1 MRGEGWALFVS
12 VSQRKAPNPGRRPP
26 RVQTPFF
33 RLWGPDLI
41 GRFAHQADHMDMA
54 HYLCPH
60 CEDVVDFDGRSRVTW
75 CNGCGQP
82 LSMFDLLP
90 LRPAIAGERAE
101 SQEEAPPALA

>member
-1 MRGEGWALFVS
+1 MDDRRV
-12 VSQRKAPNPGRRPP
+12 KPNI
-26 RVQTPFF
+26 F
-33 RLWGPDLI
+33 
-41 GRFAHQADHMDMA
+41 DMA

-60 CEDVVDFDGRSRVTW
+60 CEDVVDFDGLSRVTW

-90 LRPAIAGERAE
+90 LRPAITGEPTE

>member
-1 MRGEGWALFVS
+1 VWTRLDDWPI
-12 VSQRKAPNPGRRPP
+12 KPNI
-26 RVQTPFF
+26 
-33 RLWGPDLI
+33 L
-41 GRFAHQADHMDMA
+41 DMA

-90 LRPAIAGERAE
+90 LRPAIARDATDA
-101 SQEEAPPALA
+101 QEEAPPALA

>member
-1 MRGEGWALFVS
+1 LA
-12 VSQRKAPNPGRRPP
+12 
-26 RVQTPFF
+26 
-33 RLWGPDLI
+33 D
-41 GRFAHQADHMDMA
+41 QAEIMDMA

-60 CEDVVDFDGRSRVTW
+60 CEDVVDFDGLSRVTW

-90 LRPAIAGERAE
+90 LRPAITREPAD